1 MQKTVPIATMLAL
14 LLAMSAPAPN
24 RQTRRHPPNANHRAY
39 VGIPE
44 AATYLD
50 VTPKTIRR
58 YIAEGKLPAY
68 RLGDRVVRIKVADL
82 DAALTPMGGE

>member
-1 MQKTVPIATMLAL
+1 MQKTVPIAKMLAL

-24 RQTRRHPPNANHRAY
+24 RQTRRHPPKANHRAY

-58 YIAEGKLPAY
+58 YIAEGRLPAY
-68 RLGDRVVRIKVADL
+68 RLGDRVVRIKVVDL

>member
-1 MQKTVPIATMLAL
+1 MLAL

-24 RQTRRHPPNANHRAY
+24 RQTRRHPPKANHRAY

-58 YIAEGKLPAY
+58 YIAEGRLPAY

>member
-1 MQKTVPIATMLAL
+1 MPSRASKKPSGLRARVAANTP
-14 LLAMSAPAPN
+14 
-24 RQTRRHPPNANHRAY
+24 RRTRRHPPKANHRAY

-58 YIAEGKLPAY
+58 YIAEGRLPAY
-68 RLGDRVVRIKVADL
+68 RLGDRIVRIKVADL

>member
-1 MQKTVPIATMLAL
+1 MPKPT
-14 LLAMSAPAPN
+14 PAAASPPN
-24 RQTRRHPPNANHRAY
+24 RATRRHPPKANHRAY

-68 RLGDRVVRIKVADL
+68 RLGDRIVRIKIADL
-82 DAALTPMGGE
+82 DAALTPMGAA